1 MTPKRI
7 FNRKNSIFKLD
18 RLKICGQRENSSHF
32 TFLRNFFLIKMTNP
46 IPSLFGLQV
55 ITLVGLV
62 SLVSADVNEI
72 VGQNQYL
79 PPSKGYNYDRPS
91 VPFPSSPA
99 SRPTPSYQQPQS
111 SYQPPS
117 QRPTYQPS
125 TPSYQPPAPSYG
137 PPTPT
142 RPPAPRPTVGY
153 PTGPSGY
160 QPGTAPSG
168 TQGQIIGAG
177 SSGDVS
183 R

>member
-1 MTPKRI
+1 MI
-7 FNRKNSIFKLD
+7 SF
-18 RLKICGQRENSSHF
+18 
-32 TFLRNFFLIKMTNP
+32 
-46 IPSLFGLQV
+46 QV

-62 SLVSADVNEI
+62 SLVTADVNEI

-91 VPFPSSPA
+91 VPFPSSPS
-99 SRPTPSYQQPQS
+99 SRPTPSYQPPQS

-168 TQGQIIGAG
+168 TQGQIIGTG
-177 SSGDVS
+177 SGGDVS
-183 R
+183 HFFFLQIARAYNSIAIEWRNM